1 MTDLIKAARENDFI
15 EIAKIIG
22 EPLDPKKPNPKVVEA
37 ICDAG
42 TTAAGEDLFKFD
54 VDEDVKEVYVLA
66 DEDANV
72 NSIKITRLT
81 EGSVGFVDLAS
92 REYFVALYDL
102 YRAKYD
108 MLGKK
113 KKAITRS
120 LNAKEILMVLT
131 VGLAA
136 AAGAGNDIQ
145 GVADAKF
152 KYPDMIALLEKVQ
165 DYGDGFVLVC
175 GAEVFH
181 DMIMWEYDENK
192 YHSLK
197 DALEDLNVTR
207 IRISGTAD
215 VKTDGAG
222 AVKLLDPKFALLVA
236 TNTEV
241 GIRPLSFSRRIIPA
255 DFIGIDET
263 KDTEKQR
270 VTLVT
275 PAVYPAGANRKPAVS
290 VVAFESLAVVATNG
304 KAIASFEKTVS

>member
-15 EIAKIIG
+15 SIAKIIG
-22 EPLDPKKPNPKVVEA
+22 EPLDPKKANAKVIEA
-37 ICDAG
+37 ICDISI
-42 TTAAGEDLFKFD
+42 TSAGEDLYKFD

-66 DEDANV
+66 DATGNV
-72 NSIKITRLT
+72 TSAQVTRLT
-81 EGSVGFVDLAS
+81 ESSVAFVDLAS

-120 LNAKEILMVLT
+120 LNAKEILMVLN

-136 AAGAGNDIQ
+136 AAGAGNDLQ
-145 GVADAKF
+145 SGAGEKF
-152 KYPDMIALLEKVQ
+152 KYPDMVALLEKVQ

-175 GAEVFH
+175 GAEIYH
-181 DMIMWEYDENK
+181 DMIMWDYDENK

-197 DALEDLNVTR
+197 DALADLGIER

-215 VKTDGAG
+215 VATDGAG
-222 AVKLLDPKFALLVA
+222 AVKLLDPKKALLVA

-241 GIRPLSFSRRIIPA
+241 GIRPLSFSRRELPA
-255 DFIGIDET
+255 DFIGLDET
-263 KDTEKQR
+263 KDTAKQR
-270 VTLVT
+270 ITIVT
-275 PAVYPAGANRKPAVS
+275 PAVYPAGANRKPAVAI
-290 VVAFESLAVVATNG
+290 VAFESLAAVGTNG
-304 KAIASFEKTVS
+304 KAVASFEKTV